1 MQPKQ
6 TQRTESAPR
15 GPNRF
20 QRRLAQL
27 VSDETGDGRTIFDL
41 LNGVMHG
48 TPTGF
53 KPHHRLESAKELA
66 SYLTAV
72 VGTKMEP
79 HTPTPSFPR
88 PGGNPSPVA
97 ATGLCCNRKPGA
109 HFSSLGVP
117 VATGMGGSRE
127 IGARPVPDT
136 EGEGDSPLSP
146 GACPHEEP
154 APYLIR
160 AGSMP

>member
-6 TQRTESAPR
+6 TQHTESAPR

-48 TPTGF
+48 TLTGF

-72 VGTKMEP
+72 VKCDCPASLSRAIATRATPIILSCQQTLRRRSLTK
-79 HTPTPSFPR
+79 
-88 PGGNPSPVA
+88 
-97 ATGLCCNRKPGA
+97 
-109 HFSSLGVP
+109 
-117 VATGMGGSRE
+117 
-127 IGARPVPDT
+127 
-136 EGEGDSPLSP
+136 
-146 GACPHEEP
+146 
-154 APYLIR
+154 
-160 AGSMP
+160 